1 LELELDRIKQT
12 ANFYGSD
19 CSRDKLIYKI
29 KYADAS
35 A

>member
-1 LELELDRIKQT
+1 LELELGRIKQT
-12 ANFYGSD
+12 VNFCGTD